1 MFTDIEIKPREIL
14 ASISI
19 IAIMILFGILISGK
33 ISEVNMDNNEIYN
46 KAVKI
51 ESAELFQYGMST
63 NVGNAFVYGDLDA
76 IDTITY
82 PEIGGEYIYVEKV
95 KERYTK
101 HTRYV
106 TRTKTVNGV
115 KKEYREEEEYWTWDA
130 IDKETQQS
138 KQIRFCNTIFAS
150 EKIELGAST
159 QYLDMIKESS
169 RIRYKYYGMG
179 THFTGTIFTDL
190 RNNTISDNSQLY
202 VNKTIEETVE
212 YLETDYTVIFW
223 VIWILLTMIVVFI
236 FIASEN
242 VWLD

>member
-1 MFTDIEIKPREIL
+1 MFTDIKIKPREIL

-19 IAIMILFGILISGK
+19 IAIMILFGILICGK

-76 IDTITY
+76 IDTVTY

-106 TRTKTVNGV
+106 TKTKTVNGA

-130 IDKETQQS
+130 IDKETQRS

-150 EKIELGAST
+150 EKIELNTSA
-159 QYLDMIKESS
+159 QYIDTIKKSR
-169 RIRYKYYGMG
+169 RIRYKYYGIG

-202 VNKTIEETVE
+202 VNKTIEEIVE

-223 VIWILLTMIVVFI
+223 IIWILFTAIVVFI
-236 FIASEN
+236 FISSEN